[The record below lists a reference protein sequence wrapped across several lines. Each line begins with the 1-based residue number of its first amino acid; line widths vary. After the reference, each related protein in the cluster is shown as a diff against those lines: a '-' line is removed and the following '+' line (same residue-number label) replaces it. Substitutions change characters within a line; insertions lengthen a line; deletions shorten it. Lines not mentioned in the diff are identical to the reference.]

1 MELDS
6 RILAYVA
13 YRASRSALT
22 SQLNQMRLTI
32 EALTEVIKR
41 LNVPPERK
49 AEVDAFFKEAPRDF
63 GRMLKASFDKAKE
76 ETLATA
82 EAYLKD
88 STDGKKED
96 PKVP

>member
-13 YRASRSALT
+13 YRASRSALVN
-22 SQLNQMRLTI
+22 QLNQMRLTC

-41 LNVPPERK
+41 LNVPPEKK
-49 AEVDAFFKEAPRDF
+49 AEVDAFFVEAKRDF

-82 EAYLKD
+82 EAYFKD
-88 STDGKKED
+88 SGDGKKED